1 MKIIRY
7 IVAVFF
13 SIGVIR
19 LIPRLIGH
27 VNDGYPAASLAGEI
41 IAILLFGALAVG
53 LFVWQKR
60 N

>member
-7 IVAVFF
+7 IVAVFL

-19 LIPRLIGH
+19 LIPLLISH

-53 LFVWQKR
+53 LFVWKKKK
-60 N
+60 